1 MKRKFIFAGI
11 ISFSTLS
18 IAATTQQGMPDIPP
32 GLDNDPLDGAIII
45 KTGAPDRPPSISTE
59 QWIPI
64 NDSVGIALGKPSS
77 ESVVRSDMYVKIKGK
92 WIIVYPNPPVGG
104 TLRVPVR

>member
-1 MKRKFIFAGI
+1 MKRKFIFAAM

-18 IAATTQQGMPDIPP
+18 IAADIPP

-45 KTGAPDRPPSISTE
+45 KTAAKTGVPDIPPSISTE

-77 ESVVRSDMYVKIKGK
+77 EGVVRSDMYVKIKGK
-92 WIIVYPNPPVGG
+92 WVVVYPNLPAGE